1 MYQEREEHLKA
12 RSYERTPQCHGYAN
26 GYKPK
31 TVKTKMGEIT
41 FDIPQVRDSD
51 FYPSALEKG
60 MRSERALTITLAE
73 MYIRGVSTRRVEKI
87 TELLCGYE
95 VSASRVSRASAQPDE
110 VLQKWREREP
120 GEVRYLYLDARY
132 EKVGENGMVP
142 DMAVLIATGIKL
154 TGEREVLGVS
164 TSLSEHADDLFFRK
178 SFLIVVAPLLLY
190 KTNISDGTVFGEKV
204 KL

>member
-1 MYQEREEHLKA
+1 M
-12 RSYERTPQCHGYAN
+12 
-26 GYKPK
+26 
-31 TVKTKMGEIT
+31 
-41 FDIPQVRDSD
+41 
-51 FYPSALEKG
+51 
-60 MRSERALTITLAE
+60 
-73 MYIRGVSTRRVEKI
+73 
-87 TELLCGYE
+87 
-95 VSASRVSRASAQPDE
+95 
-110 VLQKWREREP
+110 LQKWREREP